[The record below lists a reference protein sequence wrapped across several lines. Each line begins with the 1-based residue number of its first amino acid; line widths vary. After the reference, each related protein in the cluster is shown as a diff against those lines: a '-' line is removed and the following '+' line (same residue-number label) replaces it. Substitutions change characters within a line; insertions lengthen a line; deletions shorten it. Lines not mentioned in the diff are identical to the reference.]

1 MKWIL
6 AIALLLGVGVFLSQ
20 SKETIDSLSNLTF
33 QQAFL
38 LFLTTLASF
47 LFMAYQFRITMQFPG
62 LKLTPTEWFGLSM
75 CNAMYN
81 QFLPARSGIWMRAY
95 YLKEKY
101 HFSYTHYVSLML
113 SSFFLMFVSAGILGM
128 ATIGLA
134 MWQLNRDLWFFFSL
148 FPGLILLTTLIWFAI
163 NKLVYS
169 SRQVKFQRARDF
181 LENFHA
187 GLAFFK
193 DKPFL
198 IMEYIVTAKCSI
210 ICNGLAYALSLYSL
224 GEDDIS
230 ILVVIAVMALTAFS
244 SLVTLTPGNL
254 GVREMIMGFTCHQLG
269 VSLET
274 ALLAAYIVR
283 AVTVVCVFFLGVLY
297 SKILFQNLSIPSR
310 TPA

>member
-1 MKWIL
+1 MRAFLFSKINGQE
-6 AIALLLGVGVFLSQ
+6 AISYP
-20 SKETIDSLSNLTF
+20 SLSNLTF
-33 QQAFL
+33 QQSLL
-38 LFLTTLASF
+38 LFIITLASF
-47 LFMAYQFRITMQFPG
+47 LFLAYQFRITMQFSG

-81 QFLPARSGIWMRAY
+81 QFLPARGGIWMRAY

-101 HFSYTHYVSLML
+101 HFSYTNYISLML
-113 SSFFLMFVSAGILGM
+113 SSFFLLFVSAGILGM

-134 MWQLNRDLWFFFSL
+134 MWQLNRDLWLFFSL
-148 FPGLILLTTLIWFAI
+148 FPGLILLTSLIWVII

-169 SRQVKFQRARDF
+169 SRYMKFQRIKDF
-181 LENFHA
+181 LENFYA

-198 IMEYIVTAKCSI
+198 IMEYIVITKCSI

-224 GEDDIS
+224 GEDNIS
-230 ILVVIAVMALTAFS
+230 ILVVIAVMALTSFS

-254 GVREMIMGFTCHQLG
+254 GVREMIMGFTCHHLG

-283 AVTVVCVFFLGVLY
+283 AVTVIGVFFLGIFY
-297 SKILFQNLSIPSR
+297 SKILFRNLSNP
-310 TPA
+310 TQPPV